1 VRRGPEIT
9 RRLARHR
16 LALAT
21 AMLAVVL
28 AATLLA
34 ALASFTGI
42 VTGYAVRR
50 TLAGN
55 PGTAVIV
62 TASVSGPA
70 AARAAERGGRA
81 ALRRLLPGV
90 PVAVSSILSS
100 DYVGLPARAGRNAE
114 THVTAVDGLQ
124 AHAALVRGGWPT
136 AAGRTGPVPAA
147 VTAAEARRLHL
158 APGAVVRLHAT
169 STGAALPVR
178 ITGILRPL
186 DPASRYWQRAGLLSP
201 PRSDGGF
208 EIFSPLLASRASL
221 LSGRIPPATISFA
234 ALPEVTAIRTSSLTG
249 LGTALAA
256 RVAALAA
263 PGMQNIQVSTG
274 LPGLLTGLGTALV
287 VARSQLA
294 IGVLILLVV
303 AGATLVLSTSLLSSQ
318 REGEIAMLASRGASR
333 WQLARSGLAEG
344 VILVVPAA
352 VAGPLLGGSLL
363 PALAR
368 RGPLVATGLRLPA
381 AYPPVAWL
389 AAGLAAAA
397 CAVVISL
404 PWLRAAPSPV
414 AQRAA
419 SGRRRALASAVHA
432 GADLALVVLAALA
445 SWQLVHYSA
454 PVSAGLN
461 GAIGVD
467 PVLVSAPVLALAAGA
482 VVMLRALPAV
492 VRLADRAAGRGRAIT
507 AAMAAWQISRRPL
520 REAGPVLL
528 MVLAVATT
536 VVAVAQWSSWQRS
549 AGDRAAFSTG
559 ADLRVTLP
567 PATSLPMGQ
576 VTSLTRARGVTGA
589 TPVLRLPLALA
600 SQVNGTML
608 GLDPRAAM
616 PVAAIR
622 PDLAAGSPDAL
633 LRRLEDRSG
642 RYGVTLP
649 GRPVRLAITAELTG
663 GQLAQ
668 PVLGLQ
674 VTDRYGI
681 AYQLTAGQVPA
692 DGRPHVLSV
701 PLAPGGHAA
710 YPLRVTGVSL
720 QYLMPARAAVTET
733 LTIASLRTAG
743 SPGGPLG
750 PALPATPLASP
761 AVSVQASAGGTL
773 QNAGGPVRTLPGS
786 IEVRQAP
793 PAGTAMS
800 FGTGSGEESLAF
812 PGAHGR
818 VPATVSFAAP
828 APGQGLPALA
838 TAAFLAATG
847 QRVGS
852 TIPVTAGGVNLTVRI
867 AGEVS
872 AFPTVSG
879 SALIV
884 NQATLQQALVAAGAL
899 PEPVTEWW
907 LRTGNGAAIPR
918 GLAALLPAGSG
929 VTDEAAVRASLLA
942 DPLAAAPQLAM
953 LAIAA
958 GAAVLAAAGLAVG
971 VASARERARDISLL
985 RALGATRRQV
995 RGLLCLEQALLAA
1008 PGAAAGLILG
1018 AVLAR
1023 FIVPA
1028 VTLTSSGAHPQP
1040 PVIVQ
1045 VPLAIPASLAVAVAV
1060 VPVLIV
1066 ALSADRGA
1074 ALASRL
1080 REEAQT

>member
-1 VRRGPEIT
+1 
-9 RRLARHR
+9 
-16 LALAT
+16 
-21 AMLAVVL
+21 MLAVVL

-274 LPGLLTGLGTALV
+274 LPGLLTGLGTA
-287 VARSQLA
+287 
-294 IGVLILLVV
+294 LVV

-608 GLDPRAAM
+608 GL
-616 PVAAIR
+616 
-622 PDLAAGSPDAL
+622 
-633 LRRLEDRSG
+633 
-642 RYGVTLP
+642 
-649 GRPVRLAITAELTG
+649 
-663 GQLAQ
+663 
-668 PVLGLQ
+668 
-674 VTDRYGI
+674 
-681 AYQLTAGQVPA
+681 
-692 DGRPHVLSV
+692 
-701 PLAPGGHAA
+701 
-710 YPLRVTGVSL
+710 
-720 QYLMPARAAVTET
+720 
-733 LTIASLRTAG
+733 
-743 SPGGPLG
+743 
-750 PALPATPLASP
+750 
-761 AVSVQASAGGTL
+761 
-773 QNAGGPVRTLPGS
+773 
-786 IEVRQAP
+786 
-793 PAGTAMS
+793 
-800 FGTGSGEESLAF
+800 
-812 PGAHGR
+812 
-818 VPATVSFAAP
+818 
-828 APGQGLPALA
+828 
-838 TAAFLAATG
+838 
-847 QRVGS
+847 
-852 TIPVTAGGVNLTVRI
+852 
-867 AGEVS
+867 
-872 AFPTVSG
+872 
-879 SALIV
+879 
-884 NQATLQQALVAAGAL
+884 
-899 PEPVTEWW
+899 
-907 LRTGNGAAIPR
+907 
-918 GLAALLPAGSG
+918 
-929 VTDEAAVRASLLA
+929 
-942 DPLAAAPQLAM
+942 
-953 LAIAA
+953 
-958 GAAVLAAAGLAVG
+958 
-971 VASARERARDISLL
+971 
-985 RALGATRRQV
+985 
-995 RGLLCLEQALLAA
+995 
-1008 PGAAAGLILG
+1008 
-1018 AVLAR
+1018 
-1023 FIVPA
+1023 
-1028 VTLTSSGAHPQP
+1028 
-1040 PVIVQ
+1040 
-1045 VPLAIPASLAVAVAV
+1045 
-1060 VPVLIV
+1060 
-1066 ALSADRGA
+1066 
-1074 ALASRL
+1074 
-1080 REEAQT
+1080 